1 MSSIVRQKIGKH
13 IYLYESTS
21 YRNEDGNPRNKRVSI
36 GKIDPRTGRPVYKPN
51 YLERM
56 ALAGQP
62 IEVTPT
68 QESFTMTEIQNSSI
82 LEIGA
87 FHLYKA
93 LAERSGM
100 LKALQDALP
109 RYWKDVFTLAAYLVT
124 NGDPFS
130 YCEDWLSQI
139 EAFNVGKMSSQRIS
153 ELLAAITPA
162 NRDTFYRLWCSQ
174 RGEMEYLALDITSV
188 SSYSEFID
196 SVEWG
201 YNRDHEKLPQI
212 NICMLMGYQSRLPIY
227 QSIYSGSLKDVTT
240 LQATIQAFYALAGD
254 KPIVAIMD
262 KGFFSAKN
270 VNAMLGQ
277 KHHTNFLIA
286 VPFTSKFALSQVKS
300 ERKDIDT
307 LANTI
312 VAGGDSMRA
321 VTKLRRWN
329 ADHQVYTHIYY
340 NAKKANIVRENLY
353 AHVSL
358 LKEDAQLQPEKCSS
372 NPDYTKYLSIRHSE
386 MAPGEYT
393 IELREDVVSAEL
405 KTAGWMVLIS
415 NHITDAK
422 DAIRIYREKDIV
434 EKGFQRLKNALDLG
448 RLRVHSELSTQ
459 NKVFIGFIALILI
472 SSIHQVMA
480 DNGLYTHM
488 TMKRLLLTLS
498 KVKVQ
503 KINGVRVLFPLTKEQ
518 RSIYE
523 VFKVIVPV

>member
-1 MSSIVRQKIGKH
+1 MSSIVKQKVGKH
-13 IYLYESTS
+13 IYLYESVS
-21 YRNEDGNPRNKRVSI
+21 YRNENGDPRNNRKSV
-36 GKIDPRTGRPVYKPN
+36 GKIDPRTGNPIYKPE

-56 ALAGQP
+56 DLAGEP
-62 IEVTPT
+62 LVVTSAPET
-68 QESFTMTEIQNSSI
+68 FSIAEIQGSTI
-82 LEIGA
+82 LEIGV

-100 LKALQDALP
+100 LKVLQDALP
-109 RYWKDVFTLAAYLVT
+109 QYWEEVFTIASYLVT
-124 NGDPFS
+124 HGDPFY
-130 YCEDWLSQI
+130 YCEDWLSEI
-139 EAFNVGKMSSQRIS
+139 EAFSVGKMSSQRIS
-153 ELLAAITPA
+153 ELLLAITQV
-162 NRDTFYRLWCSQ
+162 NRDTFYHLWCSL

-227 QSIYSGSLKDVTT
+227 QSVYSGSLKDVTT
-240 LQATIQAFYALAGD
+240 LQTTIQAFYALAGD

-262 KGFFSAKN
+262 KGFFSTKN
-270 VNAMLGQ
+270 VNAMLGP

-286 VPFTSKFALSQVKS
+286 VPFTNKFALSQVEG
-300 ERKDIDT
+300 ERDDIDT

-321 VTKLRRWN
+321 ITKLRRWN
-329 ADHQVYTHIYY
+329 ADHQIYTHIYY
-340 NAKKANIVRENLY
+340 NAKKANGVRENLY
-353 AHVSL
+353 THVAL
-358 LKEDAQLQPEKCSS
+358 LKENAQLQPEKCASD
-372 NPDYTKYLSIRHSE
+372 PAYTKYLLIQRSE
-386 MAPGEYT
+386 TAPGRYAVN
-393 IELREDVVSAEL
+393 LREDVVAAEL
-405 KTAGWMVLIS
+405 KTAGWLVLIS

-434 EKGFQRLKNALDLG
+434 EKGFQRLKNSLDLG

-459 NKVFIGFIALILI
+459 NKVFIGFIALILM
-472 SSIHQVMA
+472 SNIHQVMV
-480 DNGLYTHM
+480 DHGLYGHM

-503 KINGVRVLFPLTKEQ
+503 IIKGVRILFPLTKEQ
-518 RSIYE
+518 RTIYQAFN
-523 VFKVIVPV
+523 VTFPV